1 MNRSE
6 VNAGGRVLGPA
17 TILAVV
23 FAMGASL
30 AAQTPVP
37 SPSAPPSAAGVA
49 MTPTEDP
56 NAVPTDYVI
65 GVDDILT
72 ISFWRDEA
80 MSSDV
85 VVRPDGKITLPLLN
99 EIDAIGLRPE
109 ELRLRITEAAS
120 KIIEGPTVN
129 VIVKQINSRK
139 VFVMGEVRQT
149 GPYALSGRM
158 DVLQVLTLAGGLTEY
173 ANKGDISIL
182 RTENGERKRFKF
194 NYNDV
199 VQGKNLEQNIE
210 LKPGD
215 TIVVRD

>member
-1 MNRSE
+1 LIFLLAFG
-6 VNAGGRVLGPA
+6 VAGAA
-17 TILAVV
+17 T
-23 FAMGASL
+23 L
-30 AAQTPVP
+30 AAQAPVP
-37 SPSAPPSAAGVA
+37 SPSTPPSPAGVA
-49 MTPTEDP
+49 TTPTEDP
-56 NAVPTDYVI
+56 NAVPVDYVI

-72 ISFWRDEA
+72 IAFWRDESKSA
-80 MSSDV
+80 DV

-99 EIDAIGLRPE
+99 EIDAIGLRPD

-120 KIIEGPTVN
+120 KLIEGPTVN

-139 VFVMGEVRQT
+139 VYVMGEVAKT
-149 GPYALSGRM
+149 GPYPLSGRM
-158 DVLQVLTLAGGLTEY
+158 DVLQVLTLTGGLTEY

-182 RTENGERKRFKF
+182 RTENGKQTRFKF

-199 VQGKNLEQNIE
+199 VQGKNLVQNIE

>member
-1 MNRSE
+1 MTTAMKTMGLTFLLACGM
-6 VNAGGRVLGPA
+6 AGAVLG
-17 TILAVV
+17 
-23 FAMGASL
+23 
-30 AAQTPVP
+30 AQTAVP
-37 SPSAPPSAAGVA
+37 SPGTPPSPAGVA
-49 MTPTEDP
+49 ATPTDDP
-56 NAVPTDYVI
+56 SAVPVDYVI

-72 ISFWRDEA
+72 IAFWRDEA

-99 EIDAIGLRPE
+99 EIDAVGLRPD
-109 ELRLRITEAAS
+109 ELRQRITEAAS
-120 KIIEGPTVN
+120 KINEGPNVN

-139 VFVMGEVRQT
+139 VYVMGEVAKT
-149 GPYALSGRM
+149 GPYPLSGRM

-182 RTENGERKRFKF
+182 RTENGKQTRFKF

-199 VQGKNLEQNIE
+199 VQGKNLVQNIE